1 MHSKHCGLQGEEE
14 ANVHLLQTVWC
25 RYAGQEISQ
34 PTNIWSASL
43 SNLAAAQALEQQ
55 QARQQQEASQLPSF
69 NSKLEA
75 QHPVHVSPKDL
86 VQDQLRLHMPETY
99 LDIALPP
106 PGPSQ
111 DVWSKV
117 AWIQNSQASVKSV
130 QQDLQASVKSVQQEL
145 AELFGGSQVEGSTA
159 YDMGSRT
166 EQPKQPQQP
175 ADWAHMAALP
185 ALPAMHSPADYPAD
199 RSMLPLSPTASA
211 ELSQFMSW
219 SQLDSPDKAQHKQQQ
234 QQHLP
239 LAPTAAPHAC
249 SSPMSPLGV
258 VSDALWLQ
266 QNTQAPARL
275 DTIPPTAQLTH
286 GSDSMAQGN
295 TLGLGQYALD
305 AAAGLPAHLPPSQGG
320 QPAVP
325 EWLQAVQAETARAVR
340 PRRSTPQDFHPPG
353 DVPRL
358 PFYSSA
364 SHAGR
369 EDSGDLSTTVG
380 TQLFMGRV
388 ASSGTQGRSG
398 ARDGGLTSMA
408 SPKSSL
414 GSSLPSLAQVR
425 SLDIGRKKDEG
436 WYD

>member
-1 MHSKHCGLQGEEE
+1 M
-14 ANVHLLQTVWC
+14 
-25 RYAGQEISQ
+25 
-34 PTNIWSASL
+34 
-43 SNLAAAQALEQQ
+43 AAAQALEQQ
-55 QARQQQEASQLPSF
+55 QARQQQQQQASRLPNFDS
-69 NSKLEA
+69 NPEA

-99 LDIALPP
+99 LDVAGPP
-106 PGPSQ
+106 PAPSQ

-145 AELFGGSQVEGSTA
+145 AELFGGSHVEGSSA
-159 YDMGSRT
+159 YDMGSRV
-166 EQPKQPQQP
+166 EQQKQPQQP
-175 ADWAHMAALP
+175 ADWGHMAALP
-185 ALPAMHSPADYPAD
+185 ALPAMQSPADYPAD
-199 RSMLPLSPTASA
+199 RSMLGLSPTASA

-219 SQLDSPDKAQHKQQQ
+219 SQLDSPDKALKQQHQ

-239 LAPTAAPHAC
+239 LPPVVAPHSC

-258 VSDALWLQ
+258 MSDALWSQ
-266 QNTQAPARL
+266 QSSQAPARH
-275 DTIPPTAQLTH
+275 DTIPSHAQLTH
-286 GSDSMAQGN
+286 SSDSMAQGN

-320 QPAVP
+320 QPTVP

-340 PRRSTPQDFHPPG
+340 PRRSTPQDFHHQG
-353 DVPRL
+353 DMPRL

-364 SHAGR
+364 SHPPR

-380 TQLFMGRV
+380 TQIFMGRV
-388 ASSGTQGRSG
+388 SSSGTQGRSG
-398 ARDGGLTSMA
+398 AREGGLTSMA

-414 GSSLPSLAQVR
+414 GSSLPSLAQVH
-425 SLDIGRKKDEG
+425 SLGKEQKRTIYLIHLEYTCR
-436 WYD
+436 

>member
-1 MHSKHCGLQGEEE
+1 MP
-14 ANVHLLQTVWC
+14 N
-25 RYAGQEISQ
+25 
-34 PTNIWSASL
+34 
-43 SNLAAAQALEQQ
+43 
-55 QARQQQEASQLPSF
+55 F
-69 NSKLEA
+69 NTKLDA

-106 PGPSQ
+106 PAPSQ

-145 AELFGGSQVEGSTA
+145 AELFGGSHVEGSTA
-159 YDMGSRT
+159 YDIGT
-166 EQPKQPQQP
+166 LVDQQKQPQQP

-185 ALPAMHSPADYPAD
+185 ALPAMQLPADYPAD
-199 RSMLPLSPTASA
+199 RSMLALSPTASA

-219 SQLDSPDKAQHKQQQ
+219 SQLDSPDKAQNKLQ

-239 LAPTAAPHAC
+239 LPPTAAPHAC

-258 VSDALWLQ
+258 VSDALWSQ

-275 DTIPPTAQLTH
+275 DTIPSNAQVMHSCDNL
-286 GSDSMAQGN
+286 AQGN

-305 AAAGLPAHLPPSQGG
+305 AAAGLPAHLAPSQGG

-340 PRRSTPQDFHPPG
+340 PRRSTPQDFQHPG

-358 PFYSSA
+358 PFHSSA

-388 ASSGTQGRSG
+388 GSSGTQGRSG
-398 ARDGGLTSMA
+398 AREGGLTSMA

-414 GSSLPSLAQVR
+414 GSSLPSLAQVH
-425 SLDIGRKKDEG
+425 SLDTERKKRSAIPDIP
-436 WYD
+436 WCTCL